1 MLDLRVYRAA
11 FVPALLAFVITAF
24 SLGSPPRAAT
34 TTLAPDAFQGSR
46 AFGSLGRLADAYPAR
61 RPGGPGDEALARSV
75 AAQMRATGLQVTSDR
90 FSGRTIDGDRTLT
103 NVVGVRPGSLTSAS
117 SSSPTATPPLAAAR
131 RHCRARPPCSSWR
144 ACTAAVRCG
153 ARSCSSRPAAAQ
165 AAMPER
171 GSSRVILVG
180 RSTA

>member
-46 AFGSLGRLADAYPAR
+46 AFGSLGRLAEAYPAR

-75 AAQMRATGLQVTSDR
+75 AAQMRATGLQVASDR
-90 FSGRTIDGDRTLT
+90 FGRDAELLSEGRDFD
-103 NVVGVRPGSLTSAS
+103 
-117 SSSPTATPPLAAAR
+117 AAASPSAL
-131 RHCRARPPCSSWR
+131 HD
-144 ACTAAVRCG
+144 
-153 ARSCSSRPAAAQ
+153 PALALL
-165 AAMPER
+165 
-171 GSSRVILVG
+171 GVHVG
-180 RSTA
+180 

>member
-1 MLDLRVYRAA
+1 MRVPFCPEEHLTPSLGSPLQHALASLRAMLDLRVYRAA

-46 AFGSLGRLADAYPAR
+46 AFGSLGTLADAYPAR
-61 RPGGPGDEALARSV
+61 RPGGPGDEALARRV

-103 NVVGVRPGSLTSAS
+103 NVVGVRPGSLTS
-117 SSSPTATPPLAAAR
+117 R
-131 RHCRARPPCSSWR
+131 RI
-144 ACTAAVRCG
+144 V
-153 ARSCSSRPAAAQ
+153 
-165 AAMPER
+165 
-171 GSSRVILVG
+171 
-180 RSTA
+180 